1 MDYHIGVDSSYV
13 LIPDFKRVRVRPPE
27 ESLAISV
34 TEWDSL
40 MSRIAACKVSVQ
52 FRILAASVAFAVG
65 VTAGLSIIPIAFA
78 QLPIWVLMA
87 YIAAFNLGVGLGIGL
102 VIAARSDARSQRS
115 DIDGVLADMGERR
128 APFPTLPPEHP
139 EPEARLS

>member
-1 MDYHIGVDSSYV
+1 MAYSEEFNDIT
-13 LIPDFKRVRVRPPE
+13 IPAFKRIRVRSTE
-27 ESLAISV
+27 DSLVISV

-52 FRILAASVAFAVG
+52 FRMLAASVAFAVG

-87 YIAAFNLGVGLGIGL
+87 YISAFNLGMGLGIGL
-102 VIAARSDARSQRS
+102 VIVARSDARSQHS
-115 DIDGVLADMGERR
+115 DIDGLLADMGERR
-128 APFPTLPPEHP
+128 APFPTLSPEPPEP
-139 EPEARLS
+139 GSTLS